1 MILTKQPWAVLLAV
15 IFSLTLG
22 SCNFMEEFDNI
33 EIVDPDLSKT
43 ADGTW
48 IGAWN
53 TTLVKVQV
61 SVDTADHR
69 ISQITILRHDCGR
82 GKPAE
87 AIVDRVVEAQSLKV
101 DAVSGATG
109 SSRVILRAIQDALE
123 KATAEK
129 METP

>member
-1 MILTKQPWAVLLAV
+1 MIQTRKSWPVLLSV
-15 IFSLTLG
+15 IFSLILG
-22 SCNFMEEFDNI
+22 SCNFMEEFDHI

-123 KATAEK
+123 KAAAEK
-129 METP
+129 MERL